1 MARVT
6 QLFLVAACW
15 LLAPST
21 AIRAQSQ
28 IEWVTTWAEAQTLAA
43 RHHRLI
49 LVHVWSPDCPLCL
62 KLERTV
68 FNQPE
73 LIRAVGTNYI
83 PLKINA
89 AADPPL
95 VRHFGVDR
103 FPTDII
109 LSTDGKE
116 IYRSVSPPDVN
127 RYIGLLDQVA
137 SHARIGMPMSGSPTT
152 DVATTPAAW
161 GGAQTAATAAAS
173 GFPTSPTDSV
183 TFPLTGPTAAPPA
196 PALPAS
202 SAISNRYVPPPM
214 ASSAPLSGMPPMAP
228 SGVPPAAAASPA
240 FLAAGPPSI
249 SSPPQAVANQWVTN
263 QTPAGL
269 GPMAAQPA
277 SFTAP
282 AGGDFQVPPSA
293 ALGPP
298 VAPARSAASELSPMV
313 GYGAPPSAAV
323 LGPPLAD
330 PGAVPPTAA
339 PPLSPPVQPQPA
351 PPPAVDSPSPLALD
365 GYCPVTLVERE
376 KWVKGDPKWGARHRG
391 RTYLFAGPEEQK
403 RFFDNQAFDRYA
415 PALSGYDAVRYVE
428 QGVTLDGKRAH
439 GVFYRGQVF
448 LFADEAALQQFW
460 TDPERYAAVVRAE
473 QQQSAMRQ
481 NLRR

>member
-1 MARVT
+1 
-6 QLFLVAACW
+6 
-15 LLAPST
+15 
-21 AIRAQSQ
+21 
-28 IEWVTTWAEAQTLAA
+28 
-43 RHHRLI
+43 
-49 LVHVWSPDCPLCL
+49 
-62 KLERTV
+62 
-68 FNQPE
+68 
-73 LIRAVGTNYI
+73 
-83 PLKINA
+83 
-89 AADPPL
+89 
-95 VRHFGVDR
+95 
-103 FPTDII
+103 
-109 LSTDGKE
+109 
-116 IYRSVSPPDVN
+116 
-127 RYIGLLDQVA
+127 
-137 SHARIGMPMSGSPTT
+137 
-152 DVATTPAAW
+152 
-161 GGAQTAATAAAS
+161 
-173 GFPTSPTDSV
+173 
-183 TFPLTGPTAAPPA
+183 
-196 PALPAS
+196 
-202 SAISNRYVPPPM
+202 
-214 ASSAPLSGMPPMAP
+214 
-228 SGVPPAAAASPA
+228 
-240 FLAAGPPSI
+240 
-249 SSPPQAVANQWVTN
+249 
-263 QTPAGL
+263 
-269 GPMAAQPA
+269 
-277 SFTAP
+277 
-282 AGGDFQVPPSA
+282 
-293 ALGPP
+293 
-298 VAPARSAASELSPMV
+298 MV